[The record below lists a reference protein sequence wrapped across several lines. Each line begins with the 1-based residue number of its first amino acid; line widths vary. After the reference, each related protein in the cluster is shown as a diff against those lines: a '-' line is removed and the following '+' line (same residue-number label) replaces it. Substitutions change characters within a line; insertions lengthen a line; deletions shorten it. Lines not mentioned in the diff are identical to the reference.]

1 MRNATSCGSS
11 SCVMESS
18 FYRILLSIVCLFFA
32 EISTHAEG
40 ILVGYSNCVAVA
52 NYPQSMMDHI
62 GQLKWYFTH
71 ASVGENMISGIA
83 SLHSQNPAF
92 YQIQSVAVTNRPVPN
107 PKAGA
112 IYEYNRGNS
121 SWHEKFDLFQS
132 CVGNGWRD
140 PVVNIAVNKLC
151 FIDSDAVLSWSLDYI
166 RTLETSYPQTMF
178 IYTTIPVTTGT
189 DISQYNRN
197 VYNDGMRQWCRTN
210 NRVLLDIA
218 DIESHDPSGNPV
230 TFTYNGRVCQQL
242 YSGYAVDEGHLNTNG
257 CALAAKGFY
266 AVAAAYFSMDRD
278 QDGVSDGDELIAG
291 TNPTNA
297 QSVLKFIAVPVADA
311 AHPAFQWPSVSNRIY
326 SLERKGSLA
335 ASFTNILSD
344 VPATPPTNTFTD
356 TVPASAAVFYRLRVR
371 Q

>member
-1 MRNATSCGSS
+1 MKSRLCGGA
-11 SCVMESS
+11 
-18 FYRILLSIVCLFFA
+18 FLSIAFFFFA
-32 EISTHAEG
+32 AMSTHAEG
-40 ILVGYSNCVAVA
+40 ILIGYSNCVAVA
-52 NYPQSMMDHI
+52 NYPQSMMDRI

-71 ASVGENMISGIA
+71 ASVGENMISGIG

-92 YQIQSVAVTNRPVPN
+92 YQISSVAVTNKPISS
-107 PKAGA
+107 PKAGT
-112 IYEYNRGNS
+112 IYEYDRGNS

-132 CVGNGWRD
+132 CVGNGWHE

-166 RTLETSYPQTMF
+166 HTLETSYPQTMF

-218 DIESHDPSGNPV
+218 DIESHDPTGNPV

-242 YSGYAVDEGHLNTNG
+242 YTGYAVDEGHLNPAG
-257 CALAAKGFY
+257 CELAAKGFY

-278 QDGVSDGDELIAG
+278 GDGLSDGEELIAG

-297 QSVLKFIAVPVADA
+297 ESALKLIAMPIVDENQREY
-311 AHPAFQWPSVSNRIY
+311 QWPSVSNRFY
-326 SLERKGSLA
+326 SLDRKV
-335 ASFTNILSD
+335 SFAGAFTTILTD

-356 TVPASAAVFYRLRVR
+356 TARKSGAVFYRLRVR